1 MKSLP
6 PQLPIFIQV
15 AKNGSFAK
23 AALAGSGIAML
34 GSWLF
39 KEELRQQSIV
49 PILQPYWGEPVTI
62 WVYYSSMQ
70 YLPNRVRLLVDYLIE
85 NIHRVA

>member
-1 MKSLP
+1 MNN
-6 PQLPIFIQV
+6 FAA
-15 AKNGSFAK
+15 AKQAV
-23 AALAGSGIAML
+23 LAGPGIAML

-39 KEELRQQSIV
+39 KEELRQQTIV

-62 WVYYSSMQ
+62 WVYYSSRQ
-70 YLPNRVRLLVDYLIE
+70 YLPNRVRLLINYLIE